1 MKRAALLALL
11 LPLLLAT
18 ACRGFLFAPVQ
29 RLPNRITQPRR
40 DDARLAV
47 LWAGHA
53 TVLVQMDDKMIL
65 TDPLLGDSV
74 GQLTRRVT
82 EVGIDPANLPPL
94 DAVVVSHMHFDH
106 LSLGS
111 LDAIEHKT
119 RRLVVPQGGLVYIPN
134 YAFEVRELPVW
145 SSIEDGG
152 LRITAVPVKHVGY
165 RYGIDGAWMRTSF
178 TGYVFE
184 YHGLTVYFSGDT
196 AYDGDGFRATAA
208 RFPSIDLV
216 LIAIAPIHPR
226 GFMRAVHVDP
236 GEALRAF
243 VDLGARTMVPIHYD
257 TLVNGFDSPG
267 EARETL
273 KRVASERGLTERVR
287 VLPIGGQGVIV
298 PR

>member
-1 MKRAALLALL
+1 
-11 LPLLLAT
+11 
-18 ACRGFLFAPVQ
+18 
-29 RLPNRITQPRR
+29 
-40 DDARLAV
+40 
-47 LWAGHA
+47 
-53 TVLVQMDDKMIL
+53 
-65 TDPLLGDSV
+65 
-74 GQLTRRVT
+74 
-82 EVGIDPANLPPL
+82 
-94 DAVVVSHMHFDH
+94 
-106 LSLGS
+106 
-111 LDAIEHKT
+111 
-119 RRLVVPQGGLVYIPN
+119 
-134 YAFEVRELPVW
+134 LPVW